1 MFFKN
6 SNVKFPTLR
15 VLLYLDNLSMRLL
28 KYKVLK
34 KFNSAWDMAGVI
46 KPKVQKLKGFNSFLN
61 INLSLIFLNQ
71 HIVLSCTHLSTL
83 KIIHISFSPS

>member
-15 VLLYLDNLSMRLL
+15 VLLYLDNLSMQLL

-34 KFNSAWDMAGVI
+34 KFNSAWDTAGVI
-46 KPKVQKLKGFNSFLN
+46 KPKTKYKS
-61 INLSLIFLNQ
+61 
-71 HIVLSCTHLSTL
+71 
-83 KIIHISFSPS
+83 